1 MVATS
6 FKMETQLDLELPTA
20 KGQSEPVT
28 DLMVLSVS
36 RLGQYA
42 INDAVILSQGYPALT
57 LAIQT
62 AIETIKPEQVV
73 LMADATASH
82 QSVVTLLD
90 ILTQAGI
97 TRVQIK
103 TQSNSESPQPI
114 TP

>member
-1 MVATS
+1 MNFVRRRSDALEVNLTPLIDVVFLLLIFFMVATS

-62 AIETIKPEQVV
+62 AIETIKPE
-73 LMADATASH
+73 
-82 QSVVTLLD
+82 
-90 ILTQAGI
+90 
-97 TRVQIK
+97 
-103 TQSNSESPQPI
+103 
-114 TP
+114 